1 MSKKKKT
8 IIIIMGI
15 IILIAVIIGVTLVYI
30 KYENS
35 VKVTKLKD
43 GTIINKSNNFKNNK
57 TSNELTLSD
66 IKYEY
71 KDNETVIS
79 GKLTNN
85 SDKEVE
91 EKMIEV
97 VLLDKQHNEIGIVY
111 IYIDEL
117 SSKTSKNVTG
127 SIDQNYIEAYDY
139 YIRLNTGE

>member
-43 GTIINKSNNFKNNK
+43 GTIVNKSNNFKNNK